1 MDRWKRF
8 VDWCQQPSK
17 VKIRTFNP
25 RNIMIIALSVL
36 IISLI
41 TSGSWLYQV
50 FSVTQTPDLN
60 RENYESLFS
69 TLIITEDTVLNED
82 HQGSIIIEADD
93 VTLDGNGHTI
103 TGPGV
108 WVWNST
114 ERMWWPTSC
123 GITVIGRSGVT
134 VKNCHVTN
142 FAFGLTL
149 SNSDGCTLL
158 NNTIYDNVYVGISV
172 VFSVNN
178 TILENTVHSTR
189 NVGESY
195 DYTGLAVGNLEE
207 PYDYTGFGVDMSFGN
222 TFKGN
227 VAYDN
232 GWGFSIGEFEIEIF
246 EEEMGF
252 IPEEYEDNIFEGN
265 TAEGNTKASFWIGGL
280 HKPPPFSNIFFHNN
294 LIDNAIQAS
303 VPPTEYGYSN
313 TWDDGYPSGGNYW
326 SDYTGVD
333 ADGDGIGDTPYEIP
347 TVSYEWD
354 EEDPNADPI
363 PIIGEPDGNNVD
375 RFPLMAPFSG

>member
-1 MDRWKRF
+1 MDLWTNF
-8 VDWCQQPSK
+8 VEWCKKPSK
-17 VKIRTFNP
+17 LKIRTFNP
-25 RNIMIIALSVL
+25 RNIVVITFSVIL
-36 IISLI
+36 VSSVA
-41 TSGSWLYQV
+41 SGAWLYQV
-50 FSVTQTPDLN
+50 LSIAETPAIT
-60 RENYESLFS
+60 RENYEDLFP
-69 TLIITEDTVLNED
+69 TLIITEDTTLTED
-82 HQGSIIIEADD
+82 HFGCIFIEADD

-114 ERMWWPTSC
+114 ERMWWPISC
-123 GITVIGRSGVT
+123 GITVRGRTGVT

-158 NNTIYDNVYVGISV
+158 NNTIYDNVYGGISV
-172 VFSVNN
+172 GFSVNN

-189 NVGESY
+189 NV
-195 DYTGLAVGNLEE
+195 EE
-207 PYDYTGFGVDMSFGN
+207 PYDYTGFTVDMSFGN

-232 GWGFSIGEFEIEIF
+232 GWGFSIGEFESEIF

-265 TAEGNTKASFWIGGL
+265 TAEGNTKAGFWIGGL
-280 HKPPPFSNIFFHNN
+280 PNPPPFSNIFFHNN

-303 VPPTEYGYSN
+303 VPPTEYGYAN

-326 SDYTGVD
+326 SDYTGID

-347 TVSYEWD
+347 TVDYEWN
-354 EEDPNADPI
+354 EEDPSADLI